1 MFPPR
6 SAPARAE
13 RIPDELAPPGTV
25 VSTRPKSLRNAF
37 ATKRFTNNVAHY
49 AELGGFMKWTLLL
62 SAIFFLLVS
71 PPAHGQGVGASGQ
84 IRGVVYDPSG
94 GVVPNVTVE
103 AVDTGKGTQYTALS
117 DTSGQYLFPNLP
129 PAIYDLT
136 TQASGLQAQVQKGL
150 SLQVGQTAIVDF
162 HLALAGAKVEV
173 QVTAESAAV
182 ETTRGSQAETLSQT
196 YIEDLPINRRDY
208 LTFTLLLPGVS
219 NSNTIADN
227 ADFRVKQTPQS
238 GLSFYGSNGRGNS
251 VTVDGGEFNDDA
263 GGVRLNLNQDAVQEF
278 QVNRSN
284 YTAELGGA
292 SGASINIVSK
302 SGGNEVHGSLY
313 GLFRNDAMDARDHFA
328 LQPALLP
335 GDTFSN
341 DAVATPLKNTLN
353 RQQFGGNIGFPIQ
366 KDKTFLFIGY
376 EGLRSDAQDSVP
388 LLANTNIFNATVQQD
403 AIFTGLATLAGN
415 PMVPC
420 LSNASN
426 PITGIPT
433 FLPAQ
438 TCAFVLS
445 HCLNITPAASPC
457 QTNPASQALNPFI
470 LNESETGGG
479 LFPFPIRE
487 HQASARLDHHFS
499 DHDQAFLRYSFDHVT
514 EKDPDVQALT
524 AFSRGTSELAW
535 DSTLQA
541 SWFHSFSGSTQNEA
555 LVQWN
560 MYQFNVNSNDPG
572 GPGIDV
578 QGFGFF
584 GRGIFL
590 PSHTRAGRYEFA
602 DNFSFVRGRHTFKVG
617 ASELVRGNDT
627 TSQTFFAGRFEFLE
641 LPGIVLSPCLQVPIV
656 CGLSGQTAA
665 GPIPT
670 TAAITPLQ
678 SFSLGAPGFYE
689 QGFGNPKYTQV
700 RPFTALY
707 AQDSWQIRPNLTLNY
722 GLRYELDSQYGPL
735 HTPKK
740 NFGPR
745 VSLAWDPFNDHK
757 TVVRAGYGIFYSQI
771 YAQIPGVVSVLGN
784 NNGTRTIANTLVKL
798 TGVAGEP
805 TIANSAVIFQT
816 LFAEGKI
823 NCGAPPPG
831 QYACITAADL
841 TQFGL
846 SVPNTGPL
854 PPGTVLFS
862 GEPGYQSPTAQQASL
877 GIEREIG
884 GGVTVSA
891 NYIYVHTT
899 HLPVAID
906 TNLLSGAPID
916 AGSTG
921 LPSNGNTFQDWG
933 APACVATPAL
943 CFADPTGTIL
953 QNNVYSSIGS
963 AVYHGGI
970 LEAKKRFA
978 NHFTILANY
987 TYSKAIDDVTDFNS
1001 DYSPFDATCLR
1012 CDRSLSDFDQRHKVV
1027 LAGVF
1032 ASPFDRSRIFGGFEL
1047 APIFSYNS
1055 GHPFNLLAGADVN
1068 SDGHFTNDR
1077 PPGAGRN
1084 TGLGPSF
1091 TDFDLRLSRAFKL
1104 GEKASLS
1111 FTAEGFNLA
1120 NHTNYSSVNN
1130 VVGPDFSA
1138 PFNVHGNA
1146 SLYPN
1151 QPLAFTAA
1159 FPARQIQ
1166 LGVRLSF

>member
-1 MFPPR
+1 
-6 SAPARAE
+6 
-13 RIPDELAPPGTV
+13 
-25 VSTRPKSLRNAF
+25 
-37 ATKRFTNNVAHY
+37 
-49 AELGGFMKWTLLL
+49 MKAILLSSLLL
-62 SAIFFLLVS
+62 AFLLS
-71 PPAHGQGVGASGQ
+71 SLAGPAAMAQGVGASGQ
-84 IRGVVYDPSG
+84 IKGTVFDPSG
-94 GVVPNVTVE
+94 SVIPNVAVD
-103 AVDTGKGTQYTALS
+103 AVDTAKGAHYTATTDS
-117 DTSGQYLFPNLP
+117 SGQYQFPNLP
-129 PAIYDLT
+129 PASYELT
-136 TQASGLQAQVQKGL
+136 ARHTGFQTQVQKGL
-150 SLQVGQTAIVDF
+150 QLEVGQTAIVDI
-162 HLALAGAKVEV
+162 HLAVSGATVEV
-173 QVTAESAAV
+173 QVSAEQVAI
-182 ETTRGSQAETLSQT
+182 ETTRGSQADTLSQT

-292 SGASINIVSK
+292 SGATINIVSK
-302 SGGNEVHGSLY
+302 SGSNEVHGALY
-313 GLFRNDAMDARDHFA
+313 GLFRNDALDDRDHFA
-328 LQPALLP
+328 LQPALSP
-335 GDTFSN
+335 GDAFSS
-341 DAVATPLKNTLN
+341 DATATPLKNSLN
-353 RQQFGGNIGFPIQ
+353 RQQFGGNIGLPIQ
-366 KDKTFLFIGY
+366 KDKTFLFLGY

-388 LLANTNIFNATVQQD
+388 LLTNTNVFNSTPQQNSIFA
-403 AIFTGLATLAGN
+403 GLATLPGN
-415 PMVPC
+415 PSVPC
-420 LSNASN
+420 LSNAAN
-426 PITGIPT
+426 PISGIPT

-445 HCLNITPAASPC
+445 NCLNITASASPC
-457 QTNPASQALNPFI
+457 QTNPASQALNPYI
-470 LNESETGGG
+470 INQAETGGG

-499 DHDQAFLRYSFDHVT
+499 DHDQAFLRYSFDHLT

-541 SWFHSFSGSTQNEA
+541 SWFHSFSPTAQNEA

-560 MYQFNVNSNDPG
+560 MYQFNVDSNDPG

-590 PSHTRAGRYEFA
+590 PSHTRAGRYEVA
-602 DNFSFVRGRHTFKVG
+602 DNYGFVGGHHSFKVG
-617 ASELVRGNDT
+617 FSELVRGNDT

-641 LPGIVLSPCLQVPIV
+641 LPGIVLSPCLQVPV
-656 CGLSGQTAA
+656 ACGLAGAA
-665 GPIPT
+665 IPA

-707 AQDSWQIRPNLTLNY
+707 AQDSWQVRPNLTLNY

-735 HTPKK
+735 NTPKK
-740 NFGPR
+740 DFGPR

-757 TVVRAGYGIFYSQI
+757 TVVRAGYGIFYSPI

-784 NNGTRTIANTLVKL
+784 NNDTRTIANTLVKL

-816 LFAEGKI
+816 LFGEGLI
-823 NCGAPPPG
+823 NCGTPPPG
-831 QYACITAADL
+831 QYACITQGDL
-841 TQFGL
+841 AQFNL
-846 SVPNTGPL
+846 SVPNSGPL

-862 GEPGYQSPTAQQASL
+862 GEPGYKSPTSQQASL

-884 GGVTVSA
+884 GGLTVSA
-891 NYIYVHTT
+891 NYIWVHTT

-906 TNLLSGAPID
+906 TNLLPGAPFD
-916 AGSTG
+916 TGSTG
-921 LPSNGNTFQDWG
+921 LPSNGIAFQDWG
-933 APACVATPAL
+933 APACVATPSL

-953 QNNVYSSIGS
+953 QNNVYSSVGS
-963 AVYHGGI
+963 AIYNGGI
-970 LEAKKRFA
+970 LEVKKRFA

-1001 DYSPFDATCLR
+1001 DYSPFNADCLK

-1032 ASPFDRSRIFGGFEL
+1032 ASPFDKSRIFGGFEL
-1047 APIFSYNS
+1047 SPVFSYNS

-1084 TGLGPSF
+1084 TGLGPDY

-1104 GEKASLS
+1104 NEKVALS
-1111 FTAEGFNLA
+1111 FTAEAFNLA

-1130 VVGPDFSA
+1130 VVGPDFA
-1138 PFNVHGNA
+1138 PPFNVHGSA

-1166 LGVRLSF
+1166 LGVRLAF